1 MFDIGYNMLDLTL
14 AVSTIWI
21 VKKFLD
27 IFFES
32 KKTNL
37 LSLIPWGIF
46 FSFQIFIEF
55 RHGAASIWMT
65 LLNIILVLIIVKTNY
80 RKKINAKLLIVIL
93 LYTVWAII
101 EMFTF
106 YCMNSLPIN
115 YQGANLIGNLIS
127 KIVMIIGIYLL
138 SMLYVRHNQEFIP
151 TKYYLALLFIPVGS
165 IYIAVNEFY
174 SVYDNDEFSKVIT
187 FCILLIFNIIIFEIY
202 SKLAENFI
210 LEKEKLIY
218 TQQIEIVSRST
229 EEQKKMMENFYEEKH
244 NLINELIT
252 LKNSVENSECEM
264 VINDLNR
271 IIKGCDVNENYS
283 SCGNKIV
290 DAIINFKYAIAKEF
304 AIDFD
309 LKIFIPEVLP
319 INQCDIGI
327 VLGNALDNAIEAV
340 KQCQNSKKVI
350 HIIMGIKKEALV
362 LIIKNPYEHIIK
374 KDKTGN
380 LLTSKKNSSRHGF
393 GVNSIS
399 RVVENYQGEVLID
412 TTDSVF
418 SITVIMNLR

>member
-1 MFDIGYNMLDLTL
+1 
-14 AVSTIWI
+14 
-21 VKKFLD
+21 
-27 IFFES
+27 
-32 KKTNL
+32 
-37 LSLIPWGIF
+37 
-46 FSFQIFIEF
+46 
-55 RHGAASIWMT
+55 
-65 LLNIILVLIIVKTNY
+65 
-80 RKKINAKLLIVIL
+80 
-93 LYTVWAII
+93 
-101 EMFTF
+101 
-106 YCMNSLPIN
+106 
-115 YQGANLIGNLIS
+115 
-127 KIVMIIGIYLL
+127 
-138 SMLYVRHNQEFIP
+138 
-151 TKYYLALLFIPVGS
+151 
-165 IYIAVNEFY
+165 
-174 SVYDNDEFSKVIT
+174 
-187 FCILLIFNIIIFEIY
+187 
-202 SKLAENFI
+202 
-210 LEKEKLIY
+210 
-218 TQQIEIVSRST
+218 
-229 EEQKKMMENFYEEKH
+229 MMENFYEEKH

>member
-1 MFDIGYNMLDLTL
+1 M
-14 AVSTIWI
+14 
-21 VKKFLD
+21 
-27 IFFES
+27 
-32 KKTNL
+32 
-37 LSLIPWGIF
+37 
-46 FSFQIFIEF
+46 
-55 RHGAASIWMT
+55 
-65 LLNIILVLIIVKTNY
+65 
-80 RKKINAKLLIVIL
+80 
-93 LYTVWAII
+93 
-101 EMFTF
+101 
-106 YCMNSLPIN
+106 
-115 YQGANLIGNLIS
+115 
-127 KIVMIIGIYLL
+127 
-138 SMLYVRHNQEFIP
+138 
-151 TKYYLALLFIPVGS
+151 
-165 IYIAVNEFY
+165 
-174 SVYDNDEFSKVIT
+174 
-187 FCILLIFNIIIFEIY
+187 
-202 SKLAENFI
+202 AENFI